1 MAQAE
6 NIYKTILDIYALADS
21 QNVNNQQAAIKLAEK
36 RIQDMML
43 VHSTY

>member
-1 MAQAE
+1 
-6 NIYKTILDIYALADS
+6 
-21 QNVNNQQAAIKLAEK
+21 VNNQQAAILHAEK

>member
-1 MAQAE
+1 MASA
-6 NIYKTILDIYALADS
+6 

-36 RIQDMML
+36 RIHDMML